1 MEKLTRE
8 EVIAILEEAKQ
19 QGKRPN
25 FSYMNLSGLDLSGLD
40 FLRADLTRADLTCAI
55 LTCANLT
62 CANLDCVDLTDAD
75 LTNSNCYYAN
85 FYCANF
91 TRAKCHGADLTC
103 AILTRADLTFA
114 ILTRAILTCANLD
127 YVDLTDADLTDADLT
142 DADFTRAK
150 SEGTDLIDDS
160 NLSKAGPFI
169 EVGKAYL
176 FRTVTH
182 IELGKVESVH
192 GDFVKLVKASWI
204 ADTGRYHDCLK
215 HGELNEVEP
224 YPDYTV
230 VNLSSLI
237 NFAPWNHELPTEQK

>member
-1 MEKLTRE
+1 
-8 EVIAILEEAKQ
+8 
-19 QGKRPN
+19 
-25 FSYMNLSGLDLSGLD
+25 MNNE
-40 FLRADLTRADLTCAI
+40 
-55 LTCANLT
+55 NLVK
-62 CANLDCVDLTDAD
+62 NLVEMMIKA
-75 LTNSNCYYAN
+75 
-85 FYCANF
+85 
-91 TRAKCHGADLTC
+91 
-103 AILTRADLTFA
+103 
-114 ILTRAILTCANLD
+114 
-127 YVDLTDADLTDADLT
+127 
-142 DADFTRAK
+142 
-150 SEGTDLIDDS
+150 DS
-160 NLSKAGPFI
+160 NKSAEPSQAVAFI